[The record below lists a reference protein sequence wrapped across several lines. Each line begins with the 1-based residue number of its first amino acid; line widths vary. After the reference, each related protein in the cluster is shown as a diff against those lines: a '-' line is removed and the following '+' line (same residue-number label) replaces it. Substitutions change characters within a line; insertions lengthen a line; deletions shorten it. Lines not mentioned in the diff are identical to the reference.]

1 MSSGPFEKT
10 KYEHSSGDIYG
21 IRVQPETLTAVIA
34 GVTNTAPAG
43 AVDQSTFARVSGN
56 RRGYGMFARRA
67 YLKVT
72 AAGTSGYAIGSILT
86 VPMLRQAVQDAI
98 TPTSTATY
106 NGATC
111 DVVGYQPEKR
121 R

>member
-1 MSSGPFEKT
+1 MSSGPFTKS
-10 KYEHSSGDIYG
+10 KYETASGDVYG

-34 GVTNTAPAG
+34 GVTNSATAA
-43 AVDQSTFARVSGN
+43 AVDQPVFARVSGD

-72 AAGTSGYAIGSILT
+72 AAGDSGYAVGSVLT
-86 VPMLRQAVQDAI
+86 IPMLRQAVQDAI

-111 DVVGYQPEKR
+111 DVIGYQPEKR